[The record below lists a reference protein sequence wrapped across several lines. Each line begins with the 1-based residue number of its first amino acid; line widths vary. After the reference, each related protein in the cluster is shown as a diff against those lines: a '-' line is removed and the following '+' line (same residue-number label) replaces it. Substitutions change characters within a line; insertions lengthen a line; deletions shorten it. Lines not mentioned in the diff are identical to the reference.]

1 MSAED
6 HVGARLNISEPQL
19 GRRDASRACNFSASL
34 FDMRSAQPQDQSEN
48 ATVSIRSEA

>member
-6 HVGARLNISEPQL
+6 HVSARLNISEPQL
-19 GRRDASRACNFSASL
+19 GAATQVARAIFSASL